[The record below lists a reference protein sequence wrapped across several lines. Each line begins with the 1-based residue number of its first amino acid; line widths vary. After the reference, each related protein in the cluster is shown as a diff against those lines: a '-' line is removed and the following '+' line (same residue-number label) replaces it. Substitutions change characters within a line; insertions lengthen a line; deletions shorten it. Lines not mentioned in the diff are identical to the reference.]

1 MCPPSDD
8 AGKQQK
14 WSVFSCGKDHT
25 KARVSQTAYS
35 FTCTECNSVV
45 EYIASVQG
53 PGLHSQHS
61 AEFQSTD
68 WIPISINL
76 SFPKTNSMMKLVCS
90 PSRMFSAR
98 PRFIHSVYLEMNVCK
113 FSFRLSPYFFLFI
126 CYRMTH

>member
-25 KARVSQTAYS
+25 KTRVSQTAYS

-45 EYIASVQG
+45 ECLASVQG

-61 AEFQSTD
+61 TEFQSTD

-90 PSRMFSAR
+90 PSRMFSVR